1 MANFTKKDI
10 SLKLSENL
18 EISLSL
24 SSRLVDYFTEC
35 IKTNLNENNDIKIS
49 GFGTFKISKT
59 PKRVGRNPKTKE
71 SFIISERKRIK
82 LVLSSRVRGYI
93 NWE

>member
-10 SLKLSENL
+10 SMKLSENL

-35 IKTNLNENNDIKIS
+35 IKINLNENNDIKIS

-93 NWE
+93 N

>member
-10 SLKLSENL
+10 SMKLSENL

-82 LVLSSRVRGYI
+82 LVLSARVRGYI
-93 NWE
+93 N

>member
-10 SLKLSENL
+10 SMKLAENL

-35 IKTNLNENNDIKIS
+35 IKTNLHENNDIKIS

-93 NWE
+93 N

>member
-18 EISLSL
+18 EISLSM

>member
-10 SLKLSENL
+10 SMKLSENL

>member
-1 MANFTKKDI
+1 MANFTKKNI
-10 SLKLSENL
+10 SMKLSENL

-24 SSRLVDYFTEC
+24 SSRLVDYFIEC

-59 PKRVGRNPKTKE
+59 PKRVGRNPKTRE

-93 NWE
+93 N

>member
-93 NWE
+93 N